1 MKKYDIEPR
10 SYEEYILVRHS
21 RNLGED
27 NEMIAERLKIYR
39 TVRLATGI
47 IAVISLLG
55 LCALFGFML
64 YQLLFVG

>member
-10 SYEEYILVRHS
+10 NYKEYVLIRHS

-27 NEMIAERLKIYR
+27 DEMIAERLRTYR
-39 TVRLATGI
+39 LVNLATGV
-47 IAVISLLG
+47 IAAISLFG
-55 LCALFGFML
+55 LVCLFGFML

>member
-10 SYEEYILVRHS
+10 NYKEHVLICHS

-27 NEMIAERLKIYR
+27 DEAIAERLKIYR
-39 TVRLATGI
+39 TVRLVTGI
-47 IAVISLLG
+47 IAAISLLG

-64 YQLLFVG
+64 YLFLFVG

>member
-10 SYEEYILVRHS
+10 SYEEHVLICHS

-27 NEMIAERLKIYR
+27 NETIAERLKIYR
-39 TVRLATGI
+39 SVRLVTGI
-47 IAVISLLG
+47 IAAVSLVG
-55 LCALFGFML
+55 LVALFGFIL

>member
-10 SYEEYILVRHS
+10 NYKEHVLICHS

-27 NEMIAERLKIYR
+27 DETIAERLKIYR
-39 TVRLATGI
+39 TVRLVTGI
-47 IAVISLLG
+47 ISAISLLG
-55 LCALFGFML
+55 LCALFSFML

>member
-10 SYEEYILVRHS
+10 NYKEHVLICHS

-27 NEMIAERLKIYR
+27 DETIAERLKIYR
-39 TVRLATGI
+39 TVNLVTGI
-47 IAVISLLG
+47 ISVISLLG

-64 YQLLFVG
+64 YQFLFVG

>member
-1 MKKYDIEPR
+1 MKKYDIKPR
-10 SYEEYILVRHS
+10 SYEEYILIRHS

-27 NEMIAERLKIYR
+27 DKMIAERLRVYR

-47 IAVISLLG
+47 IAAISLFG
-55 LCALFGFML
+55 LCVLFGFML

>member
-10 SYEEYILVRHS
+10 NYKEYILVCHS
-21 RNLGED
+21 RGLGED
-27 NEMIAERLKIYR
+27 DKMISERLKIYR
-39 TVRLATGI
+39 TVRLVTGI
-47 IAVISLLG
+47 IAAISLFG

>member
-10 SYEEYILVRHS
+10 SYEEYILIRHS

-27 NEMIAERLKIYR
+27 NKMIAERLKIYR

-47 IAVISLLG
+47 IAAISLFG

>member
-27 NEMIAERLKIYR
+27 NKMIAERLKIYR
-39 TVRLATGI
+39 TVRLVTGI
-47 IAVISLLG
+47 ISVISLLG
-55 LCALFGFML
+55 LCALFVFMI
-64 YQLLFVG
+64 YQFLFVG

>member
-10 SYEEYILVRHS
+10 NYKEHILIRYS

-27 NEMIAERLKIYR
+27 DKTIAERLKIYR

-47 IAVISLLG
+47 IAAISLLG

>member
-10 SYEEYILVRHS
+10 SYEEYILIRHS

-27 NEMIAERLKIYR
+27 DKMIAERLRIYR

-47 IAVISLLG
+47 IAAISLFG
-55 LCALFGFML
+55 LCALFGFMI
-64 YQLLFVG
+64 YQFLFVG

>member
-10 SYEEYILVRHS
+10 NYEEYVLIRHS

-27 NEMIAERLKIYR
+27 NKMIAERLKIYR
-39 TVRLATGI
+39 TVRLLTGI

-64 YQLLFVG
+64 YQFLFVG

>member
-27 NEMIAERLKIYR
+27 DKMIAERLKIYR

-47 IAVISLLG
+47 IAAISLFG

>member
-10 SYEEYILVRHS
+10 SYEEYILIRHS

-27 NEMIAERLKIYR
+27 DKMIAERLKIYR

-47 IAVISLLG
+47 IAAISLFG

>member
-1 MKKYDIEPR
+1 MKKYNIEPR

-39 TVRLATGI
+39 TVRLVTGI
-47 IAVISLLG
+47 IAAISLFG
-55 LCALFGFML
+55 LCALFVFMI
-64 YQLLFVG
+64 YQFLFVG

>member
-21 RNLGED
+21 RNLGEHD
-27 NEMIAERLKIYR
+27 KMIAERLKIYR

-47 IAVISLLG
+47 IAAISLFG

-64 YQLLFVG
+64 YQLLFIG

>member
-1 MKKYDIEPR
+1 MKKYNIKPR
-10 SYEEYILVRHS
+10 SYEEYILIHHS

-27 NEMIAERLKIYR
+27 DKMIAERLKIYR

-47 IAVISLLG
+47 IAAILLFG
-55 LCALFGFML
+55 LCALFGFIL

>member
-1 MKKYDIEPR
+1 MKKYNIEPR
-10 SYEEYILVRHS
+10 SYEEYILIRHS

-27 NEMIAERLKIYR
+27 DKAIAERLKIYR
-39 TVRLATGI
+39 TVRLVTGI
-47 IAVISLLG
+47 IAAISLFG

>member
-10 SYEEYILVRHS
+10 SYEEHVLICHS

-27 NEMIAERLKIYR
+27 DKMIAERLKIYR
-39 TVRLATGI
+39 SVRLVSGI
-47 IAVISLLG
+47 IAAVSLFCL
-55 LCALFGFML
+55 AVLFGFIL